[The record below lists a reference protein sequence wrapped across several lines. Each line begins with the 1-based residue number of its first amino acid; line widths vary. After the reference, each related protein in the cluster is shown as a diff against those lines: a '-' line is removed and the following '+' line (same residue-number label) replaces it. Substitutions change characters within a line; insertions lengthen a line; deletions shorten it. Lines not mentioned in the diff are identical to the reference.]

1 MPLCSQEQAGRRE
14 RRREHSLD
22 WEVEAHSQREKCL
35 KSKDGFS
42 ADSDDIS
49 LGDALPVAK
58 QVLVQTAE
66 CEMPVGA
73 RQKKEE

>member
-14 RRREHSLD
+14 CRREHSLD
-22 WEVEAHSQREKCL
+22 REVEAHSQREKCL
-35 KSKDGFS
+35 KSKDCFS
-42 ADSDDIS
+42 ADSEDIS

-58 QVLVQTAE
+58 QVLVRAAE